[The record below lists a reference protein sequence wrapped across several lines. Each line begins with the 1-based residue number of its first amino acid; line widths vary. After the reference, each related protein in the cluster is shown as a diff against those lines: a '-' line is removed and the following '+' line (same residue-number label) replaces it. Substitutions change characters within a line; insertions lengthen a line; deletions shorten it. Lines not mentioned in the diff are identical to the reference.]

1 METMHQTPY
10 ALPLCGELVAEG
22 LQLRYYATT
31 SFDGEDEEGCRTA
44 AAGTASSTRYWYGKN
59 ERMMHITSSR

>member
-31 SFDGEDEEGCRTA
+31 SFDGEDDYSLLLLT
-44 AAGTASSTRYWYGKN
+44 STTHSYSY
-59 ERMMHITSSR
+59 S